1 LPLPTEKV
9 SPPKI
14 KQNFSPD
21 SLSELNKIL
30 NERDHNVSELWRKA
44 LRSGG
49 LEVPAVSVV
58 GGFSGGGE
66 VKVPVVKPVTE
77 PRKSIREHKPPVR
90 LTYYTST
97 DTNPPPEILPPKTLR
112 EVKQSPW

>member
-1 LPLPTEKV
+1 MAARFGSRPVFRRSVLRLRERENEAADSKHGAAEPLPLPTEKV

-30 NERDHNVSELWRKA
+30 NERDHNVSELWRGA

-58 GGFSGGGE
+58 GGFQGGKLGVE
-66 VKVPVVKPVTE
+66 
-77 PRKSIREHKPPVR
+77 
-90 LTYYTST
+90 
-97 DTNPPPEILPPKTLR
+97 
-112 EVKQSPW
+112 